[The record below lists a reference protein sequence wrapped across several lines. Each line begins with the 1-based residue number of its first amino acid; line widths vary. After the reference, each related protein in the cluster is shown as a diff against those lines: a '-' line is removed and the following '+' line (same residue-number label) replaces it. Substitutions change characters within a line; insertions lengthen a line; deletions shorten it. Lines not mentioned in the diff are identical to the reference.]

1 MTGSKIKSKFYKK
14 IMTRVMWRIIAGLTF
29 VILAGFLID
38 FLLRNY
44 FPQYLPYEP
53 VANQIIRAI
62 IALVVG
68 LWIASLLIAY
78 AESRFAH
85 TRKDLYGLTL
95 LIRITIYIV
104 LLAIVLSIF
113 HVSIAGILAGSA
125 VGGVVLGFAIHTF
138 ASNLLNGIFAT
149 SSGTLDYGDVVSVNS
164 WIWNIATTGK
174 IIAIKTLFSKMLTQ
188 DGSVIN
194 IPNSVLLGSS
204 VLMVFAREG
213 DYYVYPVD
221 TMVSADVP
229 MELVIAEAKKAEALR
244 DVDVYIQSRNGLNN
258 TLHMLLRFREVT
270 EINAII
276 NAANKAVDAAY
287 WRAKNGITL
296 FGQSYI
302 AGSEDVY
309 NLLVSFPMDVESGN
323 IITAAEAE
331 HLDIYLVGKSNV
343 MNTFL
348 VKLCSSGA
356 IEKHLSTVNLQ
367 LETIYNKLKHV
378 AERKV
383 AGITEKSS

>member
-1 MTGSKIKSKFYKK
+1 M
-14 IMTRVMWRIIAGLTF
+14 
-29 VILAGFLID
+29 
-38 FLLRNY
+38 
-44 FPQYLPYEP
+44 
-53 VANQIIRAI
+53 
-62 IALVVG
+62 
-68 LWIASLLIAY
+68 
-78 AESRFAH
+78 
-85 TRKDLYGLTL
+85 
-95 LIRITIYIV
+95 
-104 LLAIVLSIF
+104 
-113 HVSIAGILAGSA
+113 
-125 VGGVVLGFAIHTF
+125 
-138 ASNLLNGIFAT
+138 
-149 SSGTLDYGDVVSVNS
+149 
-164 WIWNIATTGK
+164 
-174 IIAIKTLFSKMLTQ
+174 
-188 DGSVIN
+188 
-194 IPNSVLLGSS
+194 LLGSS
-204 VLMVFAREG
+204 VLVVFAREG

-229 MELVIAEAKKAEALR
+229 MELVIAEAKAEALR

-323 IITAAEAE
+323 IITAAQAE

-348 VKLCSSGA
+348 VKLRSSGA

-367 LETIYNKLKHV
+367 LETIHNKLKHF

>member
-1 MTGSKIKSKFYKK
+1 MTEPIIKAKFYKK
-14 IMTRVMWRIIAGLTF
+14 IMTRIMWRILAGLTL
-29 VILAGFLID
+29 VILAGYLID

-44 FPQYLPYEP
+44 FPQYLSYEP
-53 VANQIIRAI
+53 FANQIIRAI

-68 LWIASLLIAY
+68 LWIASLLVAY

-164 WIWNIATTGK
+164 WIWSIATTGK

-204 VLMVFAREG
+204 VLMEFAREG

-221 TMVSADVP
+221 TMVNADVP
-229 MELVIAEAKKAEALR
+229 MELVIAEAKKTEALR
-244 DVDVYIQSRNGLNN
+244 DVDVYIQSRNGFNN
-258 TLHMLLRFREVT
+258 TLHLLLRFREVT
-270 EINAII
+270 ELNALI
-276 NAANKAVDAAY
+276 NAANTAVDAAY

-296 FGQSYI
+296 FGPSYI

-309 NLLVSFPMDVESGN
+309 NLLVAFPLDVESEN
-323 IITAAEAE
+323 IITAAQAE
-331 HLDIYLVGKSNV
+331 HLNMYLVGKNNV

-348 VKLCSSGA
+348 VKLCPSSA
-356 IEKHLSTVNLQ
+356 LEQSVSTVNVQ
-367 LETIYNKLKHV
+367 VETIYNKLKQS
-378 AERKV
+378 A
-383 AGITEKSS
+383 AGKTATIPEKSS

>member
-1 MTGSKIKSKFYKK
+1 MKYKNLNAKFYKK
-14 IMTRVMWRIIAGLTF
+14 IMTKIMWRMIAGLVF
-29 VILAGFLID
+29 VILAGYVID

-44 FPQYLPYEP
+44 FPKYLPYELF
-53 VANQIIRAI
+53 ANQIIRAI
-62 IALVVG
+62 IALVIG
-68 LWIASLLIAY
+68 LWIASLLVAY

-95 LIRITIYIV
+95 LIRIAIYIV

-164 WIWNIATTGK
+164 WIWSIATTGK

-188 DGSVIN
+188 DGSIIN

-204 VLMVFAREG
+204 VLMEFAREG
-213 DYYVYPVD
+213 DHYIYPVD
-221 TMVSADVP
+221 TMVNADIP
-229 MELVIAEAKKAEALR
+229 MELVIAEAKKTEALR
-244 DVDVYIQSRNGLNN
+244 DVDVYIQSRNGFNN

-270 EINAII
+270 EINALI
-276 NAANKAVDAAY
+276 NAANKAIDAAY

-302 AGSEDVY
+302 AGSRDEY
-309 NLLVSFPMDVESGN
+309 NLLVSLPLDVESQN
-323 IITAAEAE
+323 IIAEAQAE
-331 HLDIYLVGKSNV
+331 NLEIYLIGKNNV

-348 VKLCSSGA
+348 VKIRSCNRIEENISGINIR
-356 IEKHLSTVNLQ
+356 IEA
-367 LETIYNKLKHV
+367 IYNKL
-378 AERKV
+378 RNKV
-383 AGITEKSS
+383 DIKGG